1 MKLKSFT
8 TMGFK
13 SFAEKTELN
22 FDKGITAIVGPNGS
36 GKSNISDAIRW
47 VLGEQS
53 SKNLRGGKMEDVI
66 FNGTSKRRQLGLAE
80 VNLVFDNSD
89 HQLPLDF
96 DEVSLTR
103 RLYRS
108 GDSEYQ
114 INKKNVR
121 LKDIIDLMADT
132 GLGKGSM
139 SIIGQNKIDEILNAR
154 PEERRTIFEE
164 AAGIAKYRMRKKEA
178 MRKLEETS
186 QNLLRINDIKVEKES
201 QLVPMEAAA
210 AKTMRFNE
218 LDEQLKKVRLTEFM
232 RKIDNVDAAK
242 QKLVDK
248 QNAWQLD
255 LSEKQTVLGQR
266 EAEAVELQHAVDK
279 INDDFANLQGIIS
292 EKETALERL
301 RGEINLLQEKYDS
314 STRTK
319 IRLEEANKN
328 LENQVTANQEILE
341 NLANDFD
348 ALERTYNGTNLVI
361 KQKQEER
368 DAAQAR
374 LDAATHEQNDA
385 QGSYFQG
392 MQELLAMDTELKALE
407 KEQEDRVK
415 LRDDLKENI
424 TILEAQADEVDKK
437 GRSTADELA
446 RVEQDLNRFTTESQE
461 LGQRYDKENQEAANL
476 QLQKNEVERRFAMA
490 EARLNSL
497 EQMQET
503 YDGFGNGIRAVMKS
517 EAPWRQ
523 QIIGVAAELIEVKSE
538 LVTAIE
544 TALGEGAQN
553 IVTEN
558 AQTAKTAIRYL
569 KDTNSG
575 RATFLPLDTISPKPL
590 QEEEKNLANLPGV
603 LGYAFDLIKCDAKAE
618 AALRFLL
625 SRILV
630 AEDLDRAHEAA
641 QKARFRIRVVTL
653 DGDVVNVGGSLTGG
667 ARRQREGYLT
677 REKTIAE
684 LKETTTKL
692 EDEILTWQEKLEVAQ
707 AVAAQTQKDMKALE
721 EQSQK
726 TSLRFKELQLEVA
739 NLQREKNDAEQKL
752 TQALGERTDI
762 ANAYMA
768 QRERVKELRDQLQQR
783 QNQDQGA
790 KEKLDELN
798 SRITKEQTAITALD
812 NTLNEEKIKL
822 GNTESQMKYMEQRM
836 QDLDQS
842 QGSLQEQIAKNEEEL
857 EKNLHLAED
866 FENQRG
872 IMKEQEEKMMLD
884 LAQSAGGK
892 EQFTQARA
900 EAQAKH
906 EEAEAAAQQQRVV
919 VDQAEGKMHQIEM
932 DLIRVQ
938 ADYDHAIEQ
947 LDLEY
952 HMSVDLARAAGL
964 LNDSS
969 DNELKRMDK
978 QLTSDIIALGPVN
991 PAAVEE
997 YNAAKEQA
1005 ELYQKQYADL
1015 VAAKDNLETVIAEI
1029 NSGMSSRFQD
1039 AFAQINMHF
1048 AECYKELFGGGT
1060 AILKLAENDDPLEC
1074 GIEIEAQPPG
1084 KKLQGLFLLSGG
1096 ERALTVIALL
1106 FALLSYQPS
1115 PFCILDEI
1123 DAPLDD
1129 ANIGRFSNFLHN
1141 YAQKTQFIVITHRKG
1156 TMESADIM
1164 YGVTMQESGVSK
1176 MLSVKIND
1184 GTKIEGIEA

>member
-8 TMGFK
+8 TVGFK

-22 FDKGITAIVGPNGS
+22 FDRGVTAIVGPNGS

-89 HQLPLDF
+89 HKLNLDF

-121 LKDIIDLMADT
+121 LKDIVDLMADT

-178 MRKLEETS
+178 MRKLDETG
-186 QNLLRINDIKVEKES
+186 QNLLRINDIKVEKEN

-210 AKTMRFNE
+210 AKTLRFNE
-218 LDEQLKKVRLTEFM
+218 LDGQLKKVRLTEFM

-255 LSEKQTVLGQR
+255 LAEKQAELGRR
-266 EAEAVELQHAVDK
+266 EAAAVELQHAVDK
-279 INDDFANLQGIIS
+279 INDDFANLQGIIA

-328 LENQVTANQEILE
+328 LENQVAANREILE

-348 ALERTYNGTNLVI
+348 VLERTFNGTGLVI

-368 DAAQAR
+368 DAAQGR
-374 LDAATHEQNDA
+374 LTAAIAEQNDA

-415 LRDDLKENI
+415 IREDLKETI
-424 TILEAQADEVDKK
+424 TALETQADEVERR
-437 GRSTADELA
+437 GRNTADELA
-446 RVEQDLNRFTTESQE
+446 GVEQNLNRFRAELQE
-461 LGQRYDKENQEAANL
+461 LGQRYARENAEAADL
-476 QLQKNEVERRFAMA
+476 QVKKNEAERQFAMT

-497 EQMQET
+497 ERMQEA
-503 YDGFGNGIRAVMKS
+503 YDGFGNGIRAVMRS
-517 EAPWRQ
+517 SAPWRDA
-523 QIIGVAAELIEVKSE
+523 IIGVAAELIEVKPE

-553 IVTEN
+553 IVTKD
-558 AQTAKTAIRYL
+558 AATAKTAIRFL
-569 KDTNSG
+569 KETNGG
-575 RATFLPLDTISPKPL
+575 RATFLPLDTISPRPL
-590 QEEEKNLANLPGV
+590 TEEERNLTKLPGI
-603 LGYAFDLIKCDAKAE
+603 LGYAFDLVKCDGRAE
-618 AALRFLL
+618 RALRFLL
-625 SRILV
+625 GRILV
-630 AEDLDRAHEAA
+630 AENLDRAHEAA
-641 QKARFRIRVVTL
+641 QRARFRVRVVTL

-667 ARRQREGYLT
+667 ARRQREGYLS
-677 REKTIAE
+677 REKAIGE
-684 LKETTTKL
+684 LKETTARL
-692 EDEILTWQEKLEVAQ
+692 EDDILAWQEKLEKAQ
-707 AVAAQTQKDMKALE
+707 DVAAKTQKDVKTLD

-739 NLQREKNDAEQKL
+739 NLQREKTEAEGKL
-752 TQALGERTDI
+752 SQALGERRGI
-762 ANAYMA
+762 ADAYMA
-768 QRERVKELRDQLQQR
+768 QRERVKELRSQLQQR

-798 SRITKEQTAITALD
+798 NRITKEQRVIATLD
-812 NTLNEEKIKL
+812 NSLNEEKVKL

-836 QDLDQS
+836 QDLDRA
-842 QGSLQEQIAKNEEEL
+842 QGSLQDQIARNEEEL
-857 EKNLHLAED
+857 EKNRQLAED
-866 FENQRG
+866 FAGQRG
-872 IMKEQEEKMMLD
+872 GMKEQEERMMLD

-892 EQFTQARA
+892 EQFMQARA
-900 EAQAKH
+900 QAQARH

-919 VDQAEGKMHQIEM
+919 VAQAQGKMHQIEM

-952 HMSVDLARAAGL
+952 HLSVDGARAEGL
-964 LNDSS
+964 LADAS

-978 QLTSDIIALGPVN
+978 KLTSDIIALGPVN

-997 YNAAKEQA
+997 YNVAKEQA

-1029 NSGMSSRFQD
+1029 NSGMSSRFQQ
-1039 AFAQINMHF
+1039 AFAQINRHF
-1048 AECYKELFGGGT
+1048 ADCYRELFGGGT
-1060 AILKLAENDDPLEC
+1060 AILKLAENEDPLEC

-1164 YGVTMQESGVSK
+1164 YGVTMEESGVSK
-1176 MLSVKIND
+1176 LLSVKINE
-1184 GTKIEGIEA
+1184 GTKVEGMEA

>member
-1 MKLKSFT
+1 MRLKSFT
-8 TMGFK
+8 TVGFK

-22 FDKGITAIVGPNGS
+22 FDRGITAIVGPNGS

-89 HQLPLDF
+89 HKLALDF

-121 LKDIIDLMADT
+121 LKDIVDLMADT

-178 MRKLEETS
+178 MRKLDETG
-186 QNLLRINDIKVEKES
+186 QNLLRINDIKVEKEN

-218 LDEQLKKVRLTEFM
+218 LDGQLKKIRLTEFM

-255 LSEKQTVLGQR
+255 LAEKQAELGQR
-266 EAEAVELQHAVDK
+266 EAAAVELQHAVDK
-279 INDDFANLQGIIS
+279 INDDFANLQGIIA

-328 LENQVTANQEILE
+328 LENQVTANREILE

-348 ALERTYNGTNLVI
+348 VLERTYNGTGLI
-361 KQKQEER
+361 IEQKQEER

-374 LDAATHEQNDA
+374 LTAAISEQNDA

-415 LRDDLKENI
+415 IREGLKD
-424 TILEAQADEVDKK
+424 TIALLESQADEVERK

-446 RVEQDLNRFTTESQE
+446 GVEQNLNRFKVELQE
-461 LGQRYDKENQEAANL
+461 LGQRYTKENGEAANL
-476 QLQKNEVERRFAMA
+476 QVRKNETERQFAMT

-497 EQMQET
+497 ERMQEA
-503 YDGFGNGIRAVMKS
+503 YDGFGNGIRAVMRS
-517 EAPWRQ
+517 SAPWRDA
-523 QIIGVAAELIEVKSE
+523 IIGVAAELIEVKPE

-553 IVTEN
+553 IVTKD
-558 AQTAKTAIRYL
+558 ATTAKTAIRFL
-569 KDTNSG
+569 KDTNGG
-575 RATFLPLDTISPKPL
+575 RATFLPLDTISPRPL
-590 QEEEKNLANLPGV
+590 TEEERNLTKLPGV
-603 LGYAFDLIKCDAKAE
+603 LGYAFDLINCDRRAE
-618 AALRFLL
+618 PALRFLL
-625 SRILV
+625 GRILV
-630 AEDLDRAHEAA
+630 AENLDRAHEAA
-641 QKARFRIRVVTL
+641 QKARFRIRLVTL

-667 ARRQREGYLT
+667 ARRQREGYLS
-677 REKTIAE
+677 RERTIAE
-684 LKETTTKL
+684 LKATATQL
-692 EDEILTWQEKLEVAQ
+692 EDEILSWQEKLETAQ
-707 AVAAQTQKDMKALE
+707 GVAAKTQKDVKTLE

-739 NLQREKNDAEQKL
+739 NLQREKMEAEGKL
-752 TQALGERTDI
+752 SQALGERRDV
-762 ANAYMA
+762 AEAYMA
-768 QRERVKELRDQLQQR
+768 KRERVKELRSQLQQR
-783 QNQDQGA
+783 QNQDRGA

-798 SRITKEQTAITALD
+798 NRITREQRAVAALD
-812 NTLNEEKIKL
+812 NSLNEEKVKL

-836 QDLDQS
+836 QDLDLA
-842 QGSLQEQIAKNEEEL
+842 QGSLQEQIARNEEEL
-857 EKNLHLAED
+857 EKNRQLAED
-866 FENQRG
+866 FAGQRG
-872 IMKEQEEKMMLD
+872 GMKEQEEKMLLD
-884 LAQSAGGK
+884 LAQNAGGK
-892 EQFTQARA
+892 EQFMQARA
-900 EAQAKH
+900 QAQSRH
-906 EEAEAAAQQQRVV
+906 EEAEAQAQQQRVAV
-919 VDQAEGKMHQIEM
+919 AQVQGKMHQIEM

-952 HMSVDLARAAGL
+952 HLNVDTARAAGL
-964 LNDSS
+964 LEDAS

-978 QLTSDIIALGPVN
+978 KFTSDIIALGPVN
-991 PAAVEE
+991 PAAIEE

-1015 VAAKDNLETVIAEI
+1015 VAARDKLETVIAEI
-1029 NSGMSSRFQD
+1029 NSGMSSRFQQ
-1039 AFAQINMHF
+1039 AFAQINRHF

-1060 AILKLAENDDPLEC
+1060 AILKLAENEDPLEC

-1156 TMESADIM
+1156 TMENADIM
-1164 YGVTMQESGVSK
+1164 YGVTMEESGVSK
-1176 MLSVKIND
+1176 LLSVKIND
-1184 GTKIEGIEA
+1184 RTKVEVMEA